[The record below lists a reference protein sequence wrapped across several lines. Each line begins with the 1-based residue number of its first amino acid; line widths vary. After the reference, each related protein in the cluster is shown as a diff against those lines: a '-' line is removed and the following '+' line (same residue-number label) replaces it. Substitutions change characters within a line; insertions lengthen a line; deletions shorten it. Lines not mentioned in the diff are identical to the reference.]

1 VIQHICPDFMDSETI
16 RDMKNTEKGAL
27 VTFDTSAL
35 KESHY
40 FVGMDDSEK
49 YSVDSQSQ
57 YDERES
63 FESEGNDKNKLR
75 KFHKARCKAWIISV
89 ENIDG
94 KQYNCV
100 LFVETGGGDELS
112 PQRAELQVELNDIK
126 NVELDDQKGDDAS
139 IVGED
144 NTENK
149 QEEDIRHI
157 KDSRAM
163 LNERKNSK
171 SIRTLQRL
179 FIAFALICIGS
190 EIFLRVNRTTST
202 TVQNSYINRFIS
214 LFQRNSIMTDIG
226 YYLRKYEK
234 IIK

>member
-1 VIQHICPDFMDSETI
+1 MDSDII

-40 FVGMDDSEK
+40 FVGMGESEG
-49 YSVDSQSQ
+49 YSVESQSQ

-63 FESEGNDKNKLR
+63 FESEGADKNKLR

-89 ENIDG
+89 ECIEG
-94 KQYNCV
+94 KQYNCA
-100 LFVETGGGDELS
+100 LFVETGGGEDLS
-112 PQRAELQVELNDIK
+112 PQRVEHNLELKDIK
-126 NVELDDQKGDDAS
+126 NVEIEDQKGDEAS
-139 IVGED
+139 VVGEE
-144 NTENK
+144 NGENK

-163 LNERKNSK
+163 LNEKKNSK
-171 SIRTLQRL
+171 SIKTLQRL
-179 FIAFALICIGS
+179 FIVFALICIGS
-190 EIFLRVNRTTST
+190 EIYLRVKRWQD
-202 TVQNSYINRFIS
+202 VEAENSYVSRFLALS
-214 LFQRNSIMTDIG
+214 KRNSIMTDVG